1 MKKLSA
7 KFLCVVLSLVVLLCA
22 LPVTVYAA
30 NTWDPDNG
38 VYNITTEDDLFA
50 FNEAFWTEGM
60 YYEGIEVNLLADINI
75 SEGRNWVSAPSN
87 GDVGA
92 MFAGTFNGNNH
103 TISNLNMVSSDDYTV
118 SFLPFLYDAT
128 IKDLTLKDVT
138 IENGYTWNAA
148 FACVSLSNDIISNC
162 HLTGNCVIKP
172 YDDIPDSKSNFNGG
186 IVGSKYSGT
195 LKIENCSVGDTDSD
209 ININVHDGNTS
220 RGQSHSGGVLG
231 FVRKGANVEIL
242 STDNYAYVNCDA
254 FAGGI
259 IGTINGFPNE
269 LSAGKVID
277 CRNYGDIC
285 SGEFNLCRSSC
296 CGGIVGYESMD
307 SLLLIDRCANH
318 GNITVKCNS
327 ALDSGGIA
335 GFIGCGSVLNSYNTG
350 KVLSSKEV
358 PCIGGVVGH
367 FRVDDG
373 FQMPATSFLGYYPK
387 NCINAII
394 NCYNT
399 GEVAGN
405 IASVGGICGY
415 VQDIYSLPGKS
426 IIKNAYNFA
435 KVSGNAL
442 KGSISGCNQDTKL
455 LDIYAQD
462 GEYAIGGIEIDSY
475 DSEGIEGNIS
485 KVGYFDTPDVMGKIY
500 PATVRAKAVDQGADF
515 IEEKSDT
522 PLSGNLLYLLNEN
535 VKEYNT
541 ELEADGQE
549 FRYLTWKM
557 TNPASEDGSKGVS
570 VHPMFGINDFTVN
583 FYANFEE
590 SEEPF
595 RTYTVENL
603 VEGKVP
609 LFYDLPAHD
618 GYIFKG
624 WYLDKDNSDDESPI
638 SFDTVYSAST
648 DIYAHWIKVED
659 VAKDAGDLN
668 VLPSGQTKYGGFDL
682 AGIQISEG
690 IRDTNF
696 GEHKKPGGLRFITS
710 LSMDV
715 VNKIKALQPGDNI
728 EYGYVAATHEGW
740 ITYHKGAG
748 NKLQYVSETA
758 NGINTSNTAT
768 KKENYFDFASNINC
782 TSKQCSSSGVVKDDH
797 RNFGGYLLYT
807 LVITYE
813 DVDDAMRNTKVLA
826 RPYIH
831 YTDAN
836 GLERVAYSEYRGN
849 SNTIGGCYISYNE
862 MQQ

>member
-1 MKKLSA
+1 
-7 KFLCVVLSLVVLLCA
+7 
-22 LPVTVYAA
+22 
-30 NTWDPDNG
+30 
-38 VYNITTEDDLFA
+38 
-50 FNEAFWTEGM
+50 
-60 YYEGIEVNLLADINI
+60 
-75 SEGRNWVSAPSN
+75 
-87 GDVGA
+87 
-92 MFAGTFNGNNH
+92 
-103 TISNLNMVSSDDYTV
+103 
-118 SFLPFLYDAT
+118 
-128 IKDLTLKDVT
+128 
-138 IENGYTWNAA
+138 
-148 FACVSLSNDIISNC
+148 
-162 HLTGNCVIKP
+162 
-172 YDDIPDSKSNFNGG
+172 
-186 IVGSKYSGT
+186 
-195 LKIENCSVGDTDSD
+195 
-209 ININVHDGNTS
+209 
-220 RGQSHSGGVLG
+220 
-231 FVRKGANVEIL
+231 
-242 STDNYAYVNCDA
+242 
-254 FAGGI
+254 
-259 IGTINGFPNE
+259 
-269 LSAGKVID
+269 
-277 CRNYGDIC
+277 
-285 SGEFNLCRSSC
+285 
-296 CGGIVGYESMD
+296 
-307 SLLLIDRCANH
+307 
-318 GNITVKCNS
+318 
-327 ALDSGGIA
+327 
-335 GFIGCGSVLNSYNTG
+335 
-350 KVLSSKEV
+350 
-358 PCIGGVVGH
+358 
-367 FRVDDG
+367 
-373 FQMPATSFLGYYPK
+373 
-387 NCINAII
+387 
-394 NCYNT
+394 
-399 GEVAGN
+399 
-405 IASVGGICGY
+405 
-415 VQDIYSLPGKS
+415 
-426 IIKNAYNFA
+426 
-435 KVSGNAL
+435 
-442 KGSISGCNQDTKL
+442 
-455 LDIYAQD
+455 
-462 GEYAIGGIEIDSY
+462 
-475 DSEGIEGNIS
+475 
-485 KVGYFDTPDVMGKIY
+485 MGKIY